1 MKAKPKILV
10 IDNNPEKLL
19 FLPDFGY
26 EVKFITNGKEA
37 LEYIGISNDHFNL
50 VIINL
55 NLTFVS
61 GWEILRL
68 LRKCR
73 NFEVKPVIIMT
84 DRYEKTDEILALR
97 TGADHFTGK
106 NFDIDILL
114 ARIEVLLRRS
124 YWNQK
129 SFISITDLLCIEPS
143 DGKETLT
150 SREQTI
156 LCMLSKGKN
165 NNEIASELCLS
176 NLTVKTHIKNLFKK
190 LNATNRTEAVLIGIN
205 LGLLQY

>member
-1 MKAKPKILV
+1 MQNKPKILI

-37 LEYIGISNDHFNL
+37 LEYIGVSNDHFDL
-50 VIINL
+50 VILNL

-73 NFEVKPVIIMT
+73 NFEVKPVIIIT
-84 DRYEKTDEILALR
+84 ERYEKTDEVLALR
-97 TGADHFTGK
+97 TGADHFINK

-114 ARIEVLLRRS
+114 ARIEVLLRRTF
-124 YWNQK
+124 WNQR
-129 SFISITDLLCIEPS
+129 SFISITDLICMEPS

-156 LCMLSKGKN
+156 LSMLAKGKSN
-165 NNEIASELCLS
+165 DDIASELCLS
-176 NLTVKTHIKNLFKK
+176 KLTVKTHIKNMFKK

-205 LGLLQY
+205 LGLLKY